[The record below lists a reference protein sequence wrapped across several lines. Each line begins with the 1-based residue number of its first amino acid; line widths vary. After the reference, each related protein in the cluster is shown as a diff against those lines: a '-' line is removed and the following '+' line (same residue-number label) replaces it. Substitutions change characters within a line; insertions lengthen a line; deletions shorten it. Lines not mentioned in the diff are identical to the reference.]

1 MERRLKFKI
10 HKKAVDVIADGEVKP
25 YSKRVWLLIT
35 NADKLYSVFKK
46 ISSVSKII
54 VLAKGSFLTPHIL
67 EGLIS

>member
-10 HKKAVDVIADGEVKP
+10 YKKAVDVIADSEVKP
-25 YSKRVWLLIT
+25 KRVWLLIT
-35 NADKLYSVFKK
+35 YANKLYLIVKT

-54 VLAKGSFLTPHIL
+54 VLAKGFCLTPHIL

>member
-10 HKKAVDVIADGEVKP
+10 HKKAVDVIADSEVKP
-25 YSKRVWLLIT
+25 KRVRLPIT
-35 NADKLYSVFKK
+35 NANKLYSIFKT
-46 ISSVSKII
+46 ISSVSKIF

>member
-10 HKKAVDVIADGEVKP
+10 HKKAVDVIADSEVKP
-25 YSKRVWLLIT
+25 KRVRLLIT
-35 NADKLYSVFKK
+35 NANKLYSIFKT

>member
-10 HKKAVDVIADGEVKP
+10 HKKAVDVIADTKVKP
-25 YSKRVWLLIT
+25 KRVWLLIT

-67 EGLIS
+67 EGLIL